1 MADTSARKPRRP
13 QTDRAARVYSKQHD
27 LIVTGRIPPGARI
40 TEAGVSAR
48 LGVSRTPVREA
59 IQRLQYEGYVTVP
72 DHARRGQP
80 VTAPLTLDDARH
92 LMRIIGALEG
102 VAAFNAA
109 QLEDKPRGHL
119 VVRLRAINDSLR
131 AASRSIPPN
140 NSLLYGLDREFH
152 RTYVEAAGGCR
163 LVQLHRSIKPHVERY
178 GRFYVNILL
187 NRLQTTIRE
196 HAAVIRAIAAGQPA
210 RAERAVETNW
220 RNAARSLEQIIT
232 SDGERGGW

>member
-1 MADTSARKPRRP
+1 
-13 QTDRAARVYSKQHD
+13 VYAKLHD
-27 LIVTGRIPPGARI
+27 LIVSGRIPPGARI

-59 IQRLQYEGYVTVP
+59 VQRLQYEGYVTVP

-80 VTAPLTLDDARH
+80 VTAPLTLDDARD

-102 VAAFNAA
+102 VAAYNAA
-109 QLEDKPRGHL
+109 QLDDRPRRQL
-119 VVRLRAINDSLR
+119 AARLTTINQSLR
-131 AASRSIPPN
+131 AAATGQPPN
-140 NSLLYGLDREFH
+140 ISLLYGLDREFH
-152 RTYVEAAGGCR
+152 RAYVEAAGGCR

-178 GRFYVNILL
+178 GRFYVTTLTGRI
-187 NRLQTTIRE
+187 QTTLRE

-220 RNAARSLEQIIT
+220 RNAARSLQQIIT
-232 SDGERGGW
+232 SDGERGRW